1 MKANTSI
8 MRRYADAA
16 PCSLVRRTYGP
27 SAYIKMKKTVLA
39 GVPQMP
45 KRFFFACG
53 NPANAQKCFFRFAGT
68 PQTPKSAFFD
78 LRESRKRP
86 KVLFLI
92 CGNPASNKKFIFF
105 HCGTPASVSK
115 NFLSFAD
122 TVATRLVY
130 LSSTDVSKT
139 IHTGIFL
146 PIVLRLKPGVT
157 SPRAF
162 LWSAILSLSP
172 TSEPEHV
179 AGDPKG
185 DGDDEVGADGQGAL
199 EGGSEAARGVA
210 VDIEADAD
218 Q

>member
-1 MKANTSI
+1 
-8 MRRYADAA
+8 
-16 PCSLVRRTYGP
+16 
-27 SAYIKMKKTVLA
+27 
-39 GVPQMP
+39 MP

-53 NPANAQKCFFRFAGT
+53 N
-68 PQTPKSAFFD
+68 
-78 LRESRKRP
+78 
-86 KVLFLI
+86 
-92 CGNPASNKKFIFF
+92 
-105 HCGTPASVSK
+105 PASVSK

-122 TVATRLVY
+122 TVATRLVC

-162 LWSAILSLSP
+162 LWRYMVLSSVILPLSP
-172 TSEPEHV
+172 TSKPEDV

-185 DGDDEVGADGQGAL
+185 NGDDEVGADGDRCFEGRSKGAC
-199 EGGSEAARGVA
+199 GVEIG
-210 VDIEADAD
+210 VDAGAD